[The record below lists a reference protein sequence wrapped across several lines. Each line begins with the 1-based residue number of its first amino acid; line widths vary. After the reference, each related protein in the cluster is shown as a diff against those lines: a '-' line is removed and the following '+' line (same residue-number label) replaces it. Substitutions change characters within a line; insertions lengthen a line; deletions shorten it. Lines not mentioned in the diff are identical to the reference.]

1 MIRSSIVACGLG
13 VLSLALSSG
22 CNKAADEHQNGGA
35 AGDVHGRHGLS
46 PSKLS
51 PEPAFAAMAS
61 RSSSRRPRASDQAR
75 DFSPALSREF
85 RHGIVDPIERNGRR
99 ESVPLVIREEGNAR
113 THSSSSMKLEPRYPA
128 LSPRGL
134 GHRGS

>member
-1 MIRSSIVACGLG
+1 MKSPTRPLTNTKTAAPPATFTAVMGFPPRNFRPSLRSRQWRVGRLLG
-13 VLSLALSSG
+13 ALA
-22 CNKAADEHQNGGA
+22 
-35 AGDVHGRHGLS
+35 
-46 PSKLS
+46 
-51 PEPAFAAMAS
+51 PAIK
-61 RSSSRRPRASDQAR
+61 RAT
-75 DFSPALSREF
+75 FSPALSREF